1 MIVVPTGIRFT
12 SSCEDAGHT
21 LKEQPGLIQTHAGCP
36 HANSNERPPLTP
48 RDDSPAAAA
57 SKSGNPAKQKS
68 IKEQRAEQRSA
79 KVEAFKKE
87 QARKRRNKRIG
98 IISAIVGG
106 VAIVA
111 LLVTSIV
118 LTIPKNA
125 TYEAGGSG
133 AKIEGVETF
142 TNTNNHVETAV
153 DYPQT
158 PPAGGDHNPA
168 WLNCGIYTEPQQ
180 NENAVHSLEH
190 GAVWVTYDPSI
201 SDEEL
206 DLLKTKLPSTYVIL
220 SPFDDLPAPIVLSAW
235 DAQLQIDEASDERI
249 AEFFEEY
256 WKSENVPEPGALC
269 SGAVDGPGK
278 A

>member
-1 MIVVPTGIRFT
+1 MEAAPTRI
-12 SSCEDAGHT
+12 SY
-21 LKEQPGLIQTHAGCP
+21 
-36 HANSNERPPLTP
+36 ERPLLTP
-48 RDDSPAAAA
+48 RDDSPAETA
-57 SKSGNPAKQKS
+57 SKSGNPAKQKT
-68 IKEQRAEQRSA
+68 IKEQRAEQRTA

-98 IISAIVGG
+98 IGAAIVGG
-106 VAIVA
+106 VAVVA

-142 TNTNNHVETAV
+142 QNSNTHVETAV

-168 WLNCGIYTEPQQ
+168 WLNCGIYTEVQQ
-180 NENAVHSLEH
+180 SENAVHSLEH
-190 GAVWVTYDPSI
+190 GAIWVTYDPSI

-206 DLLKTKLPSTYVIL
+206 ELLKEKLPSTYVIL
-220 SPFDDLPAPIVLSAW
+220 SPFEELPTPIVLSGW
-235 DAQLQIDEASDERI
+235 DVQLQVEDASDERI
-249 AEFFEEY
+249 TEFFEEY

-269 SGAVDGPGK
+269 TGAVEGPGK